1 MAFRGS
7 IRMSRRLRW
16 LIGSV
21 AIAAAVWFAA
31 LWVGGSIAAAPAR
44 ARIGAPPADLPVEA
58 ITIASASGSRL
69 SGWFIAGAPHGG
81 AVLLMHGVHANRLEM
96 LDRARL
102 LHRAGFAVL
111 LFDFQAHG
119 ESTGEAITFGYL
131 ESKDARA
138 AFEELRRRAPGERVG
153 VLGLSLGGAA
163 AILSDPPLAA
173 DAMVLEAVYG
183 SFAIAVEN
191 RVAMHLGA
199 VGPYVAPVLT
209 TMLLWQ
215 VKPRLGFDPDILRP
229 SARIADLHMP
239 LLLIAGDADEHATLA
254 EMKSIYANAND
265 PKELWII
272 PGARHQDFQ
281 RYARAEYERR
291 VVAFLRGHLQ
301 GHLRD

>member
-1 MAFRGS
+1 MDTMAFRGRV
-7 IRMSRRLRW
+7 RMSRRLRW
-16 LIGSV
+16 FIGAV

-58 ITIASASGSRL
+58 VTIASASGSRL
-69 SGWFIAGAPHGG
+69 LGWFIAGAPHGG

-119 ESTGEAITFGYL
+119 ESTGDAITFGYL

-138 AFEELRRRAPGERVG
+138 AFEELRRHAPGERVA

-199 VGPYVAPVLT
+199 V
-209 TMLLWQ
+209 
-215 VKPRLGFDPDILRP
+215 RP
-229 SARIADLHMP
+229 HRRSAHAAVSHRRRRRRAR
-239 LLLIAGDADEHATLA
+239 DA
-254 EMKSIYANAND
+254 S
-265 PKELWII
+265 
-272 PGARHQDFQ
+272 
-281 RYARAEYERR
+281 
-291 VVAFLRGHLQ
+291 
-301 GHLRD
+301 